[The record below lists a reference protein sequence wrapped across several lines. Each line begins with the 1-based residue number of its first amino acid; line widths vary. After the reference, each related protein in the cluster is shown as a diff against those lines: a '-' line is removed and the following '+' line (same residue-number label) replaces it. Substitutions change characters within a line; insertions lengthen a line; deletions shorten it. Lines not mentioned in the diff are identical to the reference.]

1 MMTSVTETG
10 TAHELR
16 ALLDQSPAM
25 LASWDAELRNVVAN
39 KAYVDWFDQDPA
51 TMTGRHVREVIGE
64 ELYAHNLPH
73 IRRALAGEEVVFE
86 VSFTDAHGRDR
97 ASEVTYRPRR
107 APDGPDGS
115 PGEVLG
121 LFTQVVDVTGLVRA
135 REQMDEAQRLADL
148 GSWEARPAED
158 GAEMTWSAQ
167 MYALTG
173 HDPATYRPLLHTFAE
188 HVHPEDRERAV
199 ARGTE
204 AATSGRHY
212 EQRYRLVRTD
222 GTVRHVLSR
231 VRAELEDDGGVARLL
246 GTLQD
251 VTVSHELVREV
262 QRANAELRAVN
273 QLNADVLGVV
283 GHDLRQPL
291 ALLLGHL
298 EELALD
304 WEDSDEEGRRAR
316 ARTAY
321 SAARRLNTLVDDI
334 LAMASLDSGVVQ
346 TRPTEVVVP
355 VLAREAL
362 SVVDGG
368 ERVRLVDE
376 GVDPV
381 KVDPF
386 HLRQVL
392 VNLATNALRYGRDPV
407 EVRLSEVPTPTGR
420 ALRLDVVDHGDGVPA
435 EQRAHLFERFSTPG
449 AATGSR
455 RPGNGFGLYVV
466 RRLVEA
472 NGGDVSHLREDGC
485 TVFRVEVP
493 RA

>member
-173 HDPATYRPLLHTFAE
+173 HDPATYRRCCTPSPSTCT
-188 HVHPEDRERAV
+188 PRTGSGPWRG
-199 ARGTE
+199 ARRPRRPVGTTSS
-204 AATSGRHY
+204 ATGSC
-212 EQRYRLVRTD
+212 
-222 GTVRHVLSR
+222 
-231 VRAELEDDGGVARLL
+231 
-246 GTLQD
+246 
-251 VTVSHELVREV
+251 
-262 QRANAELRAVN
+262 
-273 QLNADVLGVV
+273 
-283 GHDLRQPL
+283 
-291 ALLLGHL
+291 
-298 EELALD
+298 
-304 WEDSDEEGRRAR
+304 
-316 ARTAY
+316 ARTAPCATC
-321 SAARRLNTLVDDI
+321 SAGCAPSSRTT
-334 LAMASLDSGVVQ
+334 AAS
-346 TRPTEVVVP
+346 
-355 VLAREAL
+355 
-362 SVVDGG
+362 
-368 ERVRLVDE
+368 
-376 GVDPV
+376 
-381 KVDPF
+381 
-386 HLRQVL
+386 
-392 VNLATNALRYGRDPV
+392 
-407 EVRLSEVPTPTGR
+407 
-420 ALRLDVVDHGDGVPA
+420 HGCSAP
-435 EQRAHLFERFSTPG
+435 
-449 AATGSR
+449 SR
-455 RPGNGFGLYVV
+455 
-466 RRLVEA
+466 
-472 NGGDVSHLREDGC
+472 
-485 TVFRVEVP
+485 T
-493 RA
+493 